1 MNPELKNQ
9 IGQSLEVVKEK
20 LKQWKI
26 VYNIAQ
32 DIIAYINRDVRRF
45 KIEVDIAVGTKV
57 IRAWITGAERYIHY
71 GESVNEMTLRQIYER
86 FLEDDE
92 ALVNMVKKLAEA
104 VTEIAD
110 EKVKELEEQLE
121 E

>member
-9 IGQSLEVVKEK
+9 ISQSLEMVKEK
-20 LKQWKI
+20 LKQWEK

-32 DIIAYINRDVRRF
+32 DIIAYVNKDLRKFR
-45 KIEVDIAVGTKV
+45 IETDIAVGMRI
-57 IRAWITGAERYIHY
+57 IRAYVSGTTRYIHY
-71 GESVNEMTLRQIYER
+71 GESLNDMTLKQIYER
-86 FLEDDE
+86 FFEDDE

-104 VTEIAD
+104 VAEVAE
-110 EKVKELEEQLE
+110 EKVKELKEQLE